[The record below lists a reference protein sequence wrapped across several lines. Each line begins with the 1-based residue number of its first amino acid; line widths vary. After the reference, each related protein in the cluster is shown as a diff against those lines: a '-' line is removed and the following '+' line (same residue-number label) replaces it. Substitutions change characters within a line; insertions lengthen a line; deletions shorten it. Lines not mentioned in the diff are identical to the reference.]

1 MVMFAKIFAVH
12 QSKGILATHW
22 EFEFSL
28 HDKTGCLMVG
38 RISVD
43 EAIGLANRPDAG
55 PVFDMCRVIK
65 STPPVEFGLLV
76 GRIFMNPS

>member
-1 MVMFAKIFAVH
+1 MVMFVKIFAVH
-12 QSKGILATHW
+12 KSKGILATHW

-28 HDKTGCLMVG
+28 HDKTGCLMER

-55 PVFDMCRVIK
+55 PVFDMCRMIK
-65 STPPVEFGLLV
+65 STPPVEFSRLV
-76 GRIFMNPS
+76 GRIFMNAS